1 MDTGYL
7 KAFVICGAFCCIGT
21 IFSLGGPR
29 RFFASRHE
37 GKHPF
42 QAAIG
47 AFVLGGLGGVL
58 VYPVLKA
65 MEGGWAFWK

>member
-7 KAFVICGAFCCIGT
+7 KAFVISGAFCCIGT
-21 IFSLGGPR
+21 ILSYGPR
-29 RFFASRHE
+29 SFFKSRHE

-47 AFVLGGLGGVL
+47 AFVFGGLGGML
-58 VYPVLKA
+58 AYPLLKA
-65 MEGGWAFWK
+65 LGGEWAFWK